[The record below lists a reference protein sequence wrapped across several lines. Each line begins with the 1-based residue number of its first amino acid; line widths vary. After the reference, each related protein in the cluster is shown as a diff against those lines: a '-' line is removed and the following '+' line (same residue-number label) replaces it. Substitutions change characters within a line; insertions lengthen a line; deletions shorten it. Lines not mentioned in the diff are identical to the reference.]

1 MACMSSKSLFDLI
14 GAKMIESNAKKPSLF
29 RRTVMK
35 LVNGWRR
42 IMDVR
47 YNPLRYV
54 PDPSLQTYFMLVLFT
69 VWSVFFGFLAA
80 NYLGLFNYN
89 TVASIVIHVAIL
101 LPLAFTNA
109 IFVDAERDGATWL
122 KEWKEEQSRYK
133 LVVNRLKTKNL
144 VIWDPN
150 KES

>member
-1 MACMSSKSLFDLI
+1 
-14 GAKMIESNAKKPSLF
+14 MIEPNMKKPSLF

-35 LVNGWRR
+35 FVSVGRR
-42 IMDVR
+42 VMDVR
-47 YNPLRYV
+47 NNPLKYI

-69 VWSVFFGFLAA
+69 MWSVFFGFLAV
-80 NYLGLFNYN
+80 NYLGWFGYN
-89 TVASIVIHVAIL
+89 IVASIAIHISVL

-109 IFVDAERDGATWL
+109 IFVDAERDGANWL

-133 LVVNRLKTKNL
+133 LLVNRLKTKNL
-144 VIWDPN
+144 VIWNPF